1 MSFTSETAKEAGKK
15 STRAGKQNK
24 TTEETRE
31 RFKELLEENFDKIQE
46 DLEQLSPDQ
55 RIKVLLDLAKFV
67 LPTLRSTELKADGKD
82 FTPKNANQGLVIN
95 KKLLI
100 YFSKNQR
107 EKA

>member
-82 FTPKNANQGLVIN
+82 FTPIKIIRVI
-95 KKLLI
+95 KHTD
-100 YFSKNQR
+100 
-107 EKA
+107 E

>member
-1 MSFTSETAKEAGKK
+1 MSFTSETGKEAGKK

-46 DLEQLSPDQ
+46 DLEQLAPDQ

-67 LPTLRSTELKADGKD
+67 LPTLRSTELTTIEDSR
-82 FTPKNANQGLVIN
+82 FNPIVVNFSNKNSNEN
-95 KKLLI
+95 E
-100 YFSKNQR
+100 NTN
-107 EKA
+107 

>member
-31 RFKELLEENFDKIQE
+31 RFKELLEQNFDKIQE
-46 DLEQLSPDQ
+46 DLEKLEPNQ

-67 LPTLRSTELKADGKD
+67 LPTLRSTELKADEKGFIPIK
-82 FTPKNANQGLVIN
+82 I
-95 KKLLI
+95 I
-100 YFSKNQR
+100 R
-107 EKA
+107 EIIH

>member
-31 RFKELLEENFDKIQE
+31 RFKELLEQNFDKIQE
-46 DLEQLSPDQ
+46 DLDQLAPDQ

-82 FTPKNANQGLVIN
+82 FPVLKIIRVI
-95 KKLLI
+95 KHAD
-100 YFSKNQR
+100 
-107 EKA
+107 E